1 MELIGGGII
10 IMNMFFEEL
19 ENAQSPYVDMEINE
33 KVKNSLFARLGNV
46 KEFVFASE
54 DGEFPCTAKHFMEIL
69 NDYRFQNEEISKMQK
84 GDIWLFAGDG
94 DYYVVAKF

>member
-1 MELIGGGII
+1 
-10 IMNMFFEEL
+10 MNMFFEEL
-19 ENAQSPYVDMEINE
+19 ENAQSPYVDMETNE

-54 DGEFPCTAKHFMEIL
+54 DGESPCTAKHFMEIL
-69 NDYRFQNEEISKMQK
+69 NNYRFQFAEVPKMER